1 MQVISHFPKSAESQK
16 VLCDKIAEFQAK
28 SVIERIQKMNLSEED
43 TKKLISMICDRVKN
57 NGINT

>member
-16 VLCDKIAEFQAK
+16 VLCDKIAEFQAI

-43 TKKLISMICDRVKN
+43 TKKLINMICDRVNMKS
-57 NGINT
+57 IDT